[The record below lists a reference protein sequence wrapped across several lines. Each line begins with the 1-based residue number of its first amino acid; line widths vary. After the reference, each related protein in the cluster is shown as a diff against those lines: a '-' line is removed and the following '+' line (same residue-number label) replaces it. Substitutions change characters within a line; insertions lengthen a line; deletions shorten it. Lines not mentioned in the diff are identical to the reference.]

1 MLRDELISRLKDLDE
16 EASLLF
22 PNAERIRIII
32 VGGGALVLMA
42 YLNRSTHDID
52 VISVSHRIQDL
63 MGKYDMNSDVMT
75 YQNSFPY
82 NYED

>member
-32 VGGGALVLMA
+32 VGGWALVLME

>member
-1 MLRDELISRLKDLDE
+1 MISRLKDLDE

-22 PNAERIRIII
+22 PHAERIRIII
-32 VGGGALVLMA
+32 VGGGALVLME

>member
-1 MLRDELISRLKDLDE
+1 MISRLKDLDE

-32 VGGGALVLMA
+32 VGGGALVLME